1 MGFDLTMFASVGLP
15 VGISVL
21 VLALSIWLTHRASMA
36 DRASLGGQIEG
47 LRADLRA
54 LYGRIDR
61 VGADLGGRI
70 DALNADLGGRIDALN
85 ADLSRRI
92 ETQGRQIDTQG
103 RRIDALNARV
113 DTMNADLGRR
123 IDAQGRRIDG
133 LSGRIDRLHPV
144 AAESSPSPAYAI
156 SAAPDIPESRP
167 IGAASPSPAP
177 GASTLRR

>member
-61 VGADLGGRI
+61 VG
-70 DALNADLGGRIDALN
+70 ADLGGRIDALN

-177 GASTLRR
+177 AHPPSDGEGA

>member
-70 DALNADLGGRIDALN
+70 DAQNADLGGRTT
-85 ADLSRRI
+85 R
-92 ETQGRQIDTQG
+92 
-103 RRIDALNARV
+103 
-113 DTMNADLGRR
+113 
-123 IDAQGRRIDG
+123 
-133 LSGRIDRLHPV
+133 
-144 AAESSPSPAYAI
+144 
-156 SAAPDIPESRP
+156 
-167 IGAASPSPAP
+167 
-177 GASTLRR
+177 

>member
-70 DALNADLGGRIDALN
+70 DAQNADLGGRIDALNADLGGRIDALN

-92 ETQGRQIDTQG
+92 ETQGRQT
-103 RRIDALNARV
+103 V
-113 DTMNADLGRR
+113 
-123 IDAQGRRIDG
+123 G

-177 GASTLRR
+177 AHPPSDGEGA